1 MKPTNTCLD
10 EIEEDEDDEA
20 TNEVLNINGESNYN
34 NANNNVVVNE
44 GLLLRERVQ
53 SEILANYNI
62 D

>member
-1 MKPTNTCLD
+1 MKPFNKQKVKLH
-10 EIEEDEDDEA
+10 EDEA
-20 TNEVLNINGESNYN
+20 LNEVLNINGESNYN
-34 NANNNVVVNE
+34 NANNNVIVNE